1 METAVTLAPPAVVV
15 RTRYAGSEPV
25 PFAKVQVFAPSSQE
39 YQNART
45 DRTGGFS
52 FVPDAAGE
60 WRVVIDDEEGHRVE
74 TKVEIPGNFEASGP
88 AAAAAP
94 PVNRFERA
102 LLGLAVLFGATGFL
116 YGFKSRRRGGQ

>member
-15 RTRYAGSEPV
+15 RTRYAGSDPV

-74 TKVEIPGNFEASGP
+74 TKVDIPGNFQASGP

-94 PVNRFERA
+94 VNRFERA
-102 LLGLAVLFGATGFL
+102 VLGLAILFGVTGFL
-116 YGFKSRRRGGQ
+116 YGFKCRRRGGQ